1 MCAVRKAVSS
11 QLFTKLNNL
20 TFHSENHTKTH
31 THNIQLFFMSNE
43 DGELRVNYK
52 LVNSEETNNL
62 TASEDCKGEPAGL
75 TYSSLMK
82 GEGQ

>member
-1 MCAVRKAVSS
+1 
-11 QLFTKLNNL
+11 
-20 TFHSENHTKTH
+20 
-31 THNIQLFFMSNE
+31 MSNE

-62 TASEDCKGEPAGL
+62 TASEDCKGEPAGS
-75 TYSSLMK
+75 TYSSLMN